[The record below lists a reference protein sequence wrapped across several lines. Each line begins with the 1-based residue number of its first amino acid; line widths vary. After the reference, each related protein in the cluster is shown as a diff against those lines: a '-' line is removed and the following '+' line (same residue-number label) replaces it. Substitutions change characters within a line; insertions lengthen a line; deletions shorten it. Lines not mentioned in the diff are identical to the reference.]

1 MAAKNRHGL
10 EIYDLL
16 IELIISISPNQAE
29 KLYSELLPRYT
40 KRARV
45 TLYNSDGEEDNN
57 GKVRLLKSQYKTLRV
72 IFGDS
77 YVKKAFLELT
87 NYINFLEKN
96 QDVPKYKQKLK
107 DYNSKTHNL
116 LLTDGWVYE
125 KCKQY
130 IVKDRPKIN
139 VNPYMIDDFATA
151 REYIKNIPPAIRN
164 TALDVQMLIMKFPE
178 LSDVEYEP

>member
-1 MAAKNRHGL
+1 MR
-10 EIYDLL
+10 
-16 IELIISISPNQAE
+16 
-29 KLYSELLPRYT
+29 
-40 KRARV
+40 
-45 TLYNSDGEEDNN
+45 
-57 GKVRLLKSQYKTLRV
+57 
-72 IFGDS
+72 
-77 YVKKAFLELT
+77 
-87 NYINFLEKN
+87 
-96 QDVPKYKQKLK
+96 KYKQKLK
-107 DYNSKTHNL
+107 DDNSKTHNL

>member
-1 MAAKNRHGL
+1 MAAKNKHGL

-45 TLYNSDGEEDNN
+45 TLYNSDGEEDSN
-57 GKVRLLKSQYKTLRV
+57 GKIRLLKSQYKTLRV
-72 IFGDS
+72 KFGDS

>member
-1 MAAKNRHGL
+1 MAAKNKHGL

-45 TLYNSDGEEDNN
+45 TLYNSDGEEDSN
-57 GKVRLLKSQYKTLRV
+57 GKIRLLKSQYKTIRV
-72 IFGDS
+72 QFGDS
-77 YVKKAFLELT
+77 YIKKAFLELT

-151 REYIKNIPPAIRN
+151 REYVKNIPPAIRN

>member
-1 MAAKNRHGL
+1 MAAKNKHGL

-45 TLYNSDGEEDNN
+45 TLYNSDGEEDSN
-57 GKVRLLKSQYKTLRV
+57 GKIRLLKSQYKTLLV
-72 IFGDS
+72 KFGDS

-139 VNPYMIDDFATA
+139 VNPYMIDDIATA
-151 REYIKNIPPAIRN
+151 REYVKNIPPAIRN